1 MKNLLVT
8 LATFF
13 WLNGPSLMACATC
26 SGKSDAPMAQ
36 GMNAGIMALMVVVGG
51 VLTGIASFFVFIVR
65 RENLNN
71 NSADPDENVE

>member
-1 MKNLLVT
+1 
-8 LATFF
+8 
-13 WLNGPSLMACATC
+13 
-26 SGKSDAPMAQ
+26 MAQ